1 MFTHLVVSLILAV
14 APVETTKNDPALSP
28 SKLTVA
34 LIGSDKNGNDKEIT
48 LEVKKLAKEMD
59 TSKVRLIYDGGG
71 AGIRYFFVQEFKS
84 RGGEVVAYRN
94 EKEKFKTPDAIASR
108 IFQND
113 SERMQQMYN
122 DSDLFL
128 VLPGGIE
135 TIAEMSFVIDQNA
148 TKEKALRP
156 LVVFDINGYFGRF
169 FQFIEFVEKQ
179 GFMDHKRLFK
189 RSVKQEKEITKVVS
203 QIYFES
209 KKVKKG

>member
-1 MFTHLVVSLILAV
+1 MFTHLVLSLIVAV

-28 SKLTVA
+28 FKLTVA

-108 IFQND
+108 TFQND
-113 SERMQQMYN
+113 SERMQQMYD

-148 TKEKALRP
+148 TKDKALRP
-156 LVVFDINGYFGRF
+156 LVVFDINGYFDRF

-189 RSVKQEKEITKVVS
+189 RSVKQEKEITKVLS

>member
-1 MFTHLVVSLILAV
+1 MFTHLVLSLIVAV

-94 EKEKFKTPDAIASR
+94 EKEKFKTPDAIPSK

-189 RSVKQEKEITKVVS
+189 RSVKQEKEITKVLS

>member
-1 MFTHLVVSLILAV
+1 MIVAV

-189 RSVKQEKEITKVVS
+189 RSVKQEKEITKVLS

>member
-1 MFTHLVVSLILAV
+1 MFTHLVLSLIVAV

-94 EKEKFKTPDAIASR
+94 EKEKFKTPDAIPSK

-148 TKEKALRP
+148 TKDKALRP
-156 LVVFDINGYFGRF
+156 LVVFDINGYFDRF

-189 RSVKQEKEITKVVS
+189 RSVKQEKEITKVLS

>member
-148 TKEKALRP
+148 TKEKVLRP

-189 RSVKQEKEITKVVS
+189 RSVKQ
-203 QIYFES
+203 
-209 KKVKKG
+209 

>member
-1 MFTHLVVSLILAV
+1 
-14 APVETTKNDPALSP
+14 
-28 SKLTVA
+28 
-34 LIGSDKNGNDKEIT
+34 
-48 LEVKKLAKEMD
+48 
-59 TSKVRLIYDGGG
+59 
-71 AGIRYFFVQEFKS
+71 
-84 RGGEVVAYRN
+84 
-94 EKEKFKTPDAIASR
+94 
-108 IFQND
+108 
-113 SERMQQMYN
+113 MQQMYN

-189 RSVKQEKEITKVVS
+189 RSVKQEKEITKVLS

>member
-1 MFTHLVVSLILAV
+1 LAV

-189 RSVKQEKEITKVVS
+189 RSVKQEKEITKVLS

>member
-189 RSVKQEKEITKVVS
+189 RSVKQEKEITKVLS

>member
-14 APVETTKNDPALSP
+14 APVETTKNDPATSP

-94 EKEKFKTPDAIASR
+94 EKEKFKTPDAIPSK

-189 RSVKQEKEITKVVS
+189 RSVKQEKEITKVLS

>member
-148 TKEKALRP
+148 TKEKVLRP

-189 RSVKQEKEITKVVS
+189 RSVKQEKEITKVLS

>member
-1 MFTHLVVSLILAV
+1 MFTHSVLNLIVAV

-28 SKLTVA
+28 FKLTVA

-71 AGIRYFFVQEFKS
+71 AGIRYFFIQEFKS

-94 EKEKFKTPDAIASR
+94 EKEKFKTPDTIASR
-108 IFQND
+108 TFQND
-113 SERMQQMYN
+113 SERMQQMYD

-128 VLPGGIE
+128 VFPGGIE

-148 TKEKALRP
+148 TKDKALRP
-156 LVVFDINGYFGRF
+156 LVVFDINGYFDRF

-189 RSVKQEKEITKVVS
+189 RSVKQEKEITKVLS